1 MKEMERAL
9 TIALL
14 QLLAFLAL
22 SGAAASAAEAVNAG
36 IGALQ
41 PVGGASTERGVSISV
56 PPEAYHMLVEQ
67 TGTASHEDATATA
80 GKHK

>member
-1 MKEMERAL
+1 MKEMERTL

-14 QLLAFLAL
+14 QLLPFLAR
-22 SGAAASAAEAVNAG
+22 SGAASEAVNAG